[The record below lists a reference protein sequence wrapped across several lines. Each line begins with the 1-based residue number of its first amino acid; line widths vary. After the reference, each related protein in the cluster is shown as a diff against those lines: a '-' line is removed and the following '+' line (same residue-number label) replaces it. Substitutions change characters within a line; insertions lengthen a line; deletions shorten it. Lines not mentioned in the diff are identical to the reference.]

1 MQFSVCNRF
10 TQIVPQQSKM
20 CFFEKMVYE
29 DGCEPFFC
37 SNFAV
42 VMKQGLVIKNTGSW
56 YIVRNADGT
65 ELSCKIKGNLR
76 LKGFRCTNPVAVG
89 DVVNLEEKDDGTA
102 FIVSIEPRRNYI
114 IRRASNLSREFQI
127 LAANL
132 DMAVL
137 VVTLVNPETSTVFI
151 DRFLA
156 TAQAYRV
163 PVTIVFNK
171 IDLLSEPE
179 DRELLDAVVG
189 LYRTIGYDVVKM
201 SVLTGEGTDELRAIL
216 HGKTSLL
223 SGNSGVGKSSI
234 INLLVP
240 EARLKVGDVSQVHHT
255 GMHTT
260 TFSEM
265 LDLPGDDGGHLI
277 DTPGVKGFGTID
289 FEKSEVA
296 HYFPEIFKVSHDCR
310 YNNCTHTHEPGC
322 AVRQAVEEH
331 RISESRYNS
340 YLSIMEDS
348 DPDKYRKPY

>member
-1 MQFSVCNRF
+1 M
-10 TQIVPQQSKM
+10 T
-20 CFFEKMVYE
+20 
-29 DGCEPFFC
+29 
-37 SNFAV
+37 
-42 VMKQGLVIKNTGSW
+42 QGLVIKNTGSW
-56 YIVRNADGT
+56 YIVCTADGT
-65 ELSCKIKGNLR
+65 ERNCKIKGNLR

-89 DVVNLEEKDDGTA
+89 DNVEIEVKDDGTA
-102 FIVSIEPRRNYI
+102 FIRSILPRRNYI

-156 TAQAYRV
+156 TAEAYNV

-171 IDLLSEPE
+171 IDLLTEPE
-179 DRELLDAVVG
+179 DRELLEAVIY
-189 LYRTIGYDVVKM
+189 LYRSIGYTVVPM
-201 SVLTGEGTDELRAIL
+201 SVITGEGLDLLRDELR
-216 HGKTSLL
+216 GKTALF

-240 EARLKVGDVSQVHHT
+240 EARLKVGDISEVHHT

-265 LDLPGDDGGHLI
+265 LDIPGDDAGHII

-289 FEKSEVA
+289 FEKSEIA
-296 HYFPEIFKVSHDCR
+296 HYFPEIFKVSKECK
-310 YNNCTHTHEPGC
+310 YSNCTHTHEPGC
-322 AVRQAVEEH
+322 AVREAVEQS
-331 RISESRYNS
+331 RISQSRYNS
-340 YLSIMEDS
+340 YLSIMEDT
-348 DPDKYRKPY
+348 DPDKYRKPF

>member
-1 MQFSVCNRF
+1 MQ
-10 TQIVPQQSKM
+10 
-20 CFFEKMVYE
+20 
-29 DGCEPFFC
+29 
-37 SNFAV
+37 
-42 VMKQGLVIKNTGSW
+42 QGLVIKNTGSW
-56 YIVRNADGT
+56 YIVRTADGT
-65 ELSCKIKGNLR
+65 ERNCKIKGNLR

-89 DVVNLEEKDDGTA
+89 DNVEIEVKEDGTA
-102 FIVSIEPRRNYI
+102 FIRSILPRRNYI

-156 TAQAYRV
+156 TAEAYNV

-171 IDLLSEPE
+171 IDLLTEPE
-179 DRELLDAVVG
+179 DRELLEAVIY
-189 LYRTIGYDVVKM
+189 LYRSIGYTVVPM
-201 SVLTGEGTDELRAIL
+201 SVMTGEGLALLRDELR
-216 HGKTSLL
+216 GKTALF

-240 EARLKVGDVSQVHHT
+240 DARLKVGDISEVHHT

-265 LDLPGDDGGHLI
+265 LDIPGDNAGHII

-289 FEKSEVA
+289 FEKSEIA
-296 HYFPEIFKVSHDCR
+296 HYFPEIFKVSKDCR

-322 AVRQAVEEH
+322 AVLAAVEQSL
-331 RISESRYNS
+331 ISQSRYNS

>member
-1 MQFSVCNRF
+1 MQ
-10 TQIVPQQSKM
+10 
-20 CFFEKMVYE
+20 
-29 DGCEPFFC
+29 
-37 SNFAV
+37 
-42 VMKQGLVIKNTGSW
+42 QGLVIKNTGSW
-56 YIVRNADGT
+56 YIVRTADGT
-65 ELSCKIKGNLR
+65 ERNCKIKGNLR

-89 DVVNLEEKDDGTA
+89 DNVEIEIKEDGTA
-102 FIVSIEPRRNYI
+102 FIRSILPRRNYI

-156 TAQAYRV
+156 TAEAYNV

-171 IDLLSEPE
+171 IDLLTETE
-179 DRELLDAVVG
+179 DRELLDAIIY
-189 LYRTIGYDVVKM
+189 LYRSIGYVVIPM
-201 SVLTGEGTDELRAIL
+201 STLTGEGMDLLREQFR
-216 HGKTSLL
+216 GKTVLF

-240 EARLKVGDVSQVHHT
+240 DARLKVGDISEVHHT

-265 LDLPGDDGGHLI
+265 LDIPGDNAGHII

-296 HYFPEIFKVSHDCR
+296 HYFPEIFRVSKECK

-322 AVRQAVEEH
+322 AVRAAVDQSI
-331 RISESRYNS
+331 ISQSRYNS
-340 YLSIMEDS
+340 YLSIMEDT
-348 DPDKYRKPY
+348 DPDKYRKPF

>member
-1 MQFSVCNRF
+1 M
-10 TQIVPQQSKM
+10 
-20 CFFEKMVYE
+20 E
-29 DGCEPFFC
+29 
-37 SNFAV
+37 
-42 VMKQGLVIKNTGSW
+42 QGLVIKNTGSW
-56 YIVRNADGT
+56 YIVRTNNGV
-65 ELSCKIKGNLR
+65 ERNCKIKGNLR

-89 DVVNLEEKDDGTA
+89 DLVEIEVKGDGTA
-102 FIVSIEPRRNYI
+102 FIRSILSRRNYI

-156 TAQAYRV
+156 TAEAYRV

-171 IDLLSEPE
+171 IDLLVSQD
-179 DRELLDAVVG
+179 DRELLDAIVY
-189 LYRTIGYDVVKM
+189 LYRSIGYTVIPM
-201 SVLTGEGTDELRAIL
+201 SIVTGEGVDILKKEL
-216 HGKTSLL
+216 HGKTALF

-234 INLLVP
+234 INYLVP
-240 EARLKVGDVSQVHHT
+240 GAKLKVGDVSQVHHT

-265 LDLPGDDGGHLI
+265 LDIPGDNSGHII

-296 HYFPEIFKVSHDCR
+296 HYFPEIFKISKECK

-322 AVRQAVEEH
+322 AVREAVEGNL
-331 RISESRYNS
+331 ISQSRYNS
-340 YLSIMEDS
+340 YLSIMEDDS
-348 DPDKYRKPY
+348 PDKYRKPY